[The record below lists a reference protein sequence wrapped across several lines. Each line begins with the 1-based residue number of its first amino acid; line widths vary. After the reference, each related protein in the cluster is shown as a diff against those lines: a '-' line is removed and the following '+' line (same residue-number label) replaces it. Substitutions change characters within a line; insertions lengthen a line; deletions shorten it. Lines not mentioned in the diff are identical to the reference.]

1 MQQQLHGRAQQM
13 LRNRVV
19 TAAASQRSQ
28 QHREAL
34 IARLDMDASLLLS
47 AFIHSFIHLCI
58 FIHLLRMTS
67 TIRQCIT
74 LCEPESKAQKRTLTA
89 AF

>member
-47 AFIHSFIHLCI
+47 AFIHSFVHIHS
-58 FIHLLRMTS
+58 FAQNDKYNK
-67 TIRQCIT
+67 TIYN
-74 LCEPESKAQKRTLTA
+74 AV
-89 AF
+89 

>member
-47 AFIHSFIHLCI
+47 AFIHSVIHSFIHS
-58 FIHLLRMTS
+58 FVHIHS
-67 TIRQCIT
+67 F
-74 LCEPESKAQKRTLTA
+74 AQNDKYNKTMYNA
-89 AF
+89 V